1 MGPTDKEI
9 YRVDQLVLDA
19 RDGFLVGPVYRSG
32 NERPKTKVLVFD
44 GVPRQTRAGKWI
56 QGKYQYI

>member
-19 RDGFLVGPVYRSG
+19 RDGYLVGPVYRSG
-32 NERPKTKVLVFD
+32 QERPKIKVLVFD
-44 GVPRQTRAGKWI
+44 GIRRVTRTGKIMW
-56 QGKYQYI
+56 GKYEYI